1 MIERSCGVLLPISA
15 LPSPHGIGTL
25 GKEAYRFADFLSRAG
40 QRYWQLLPMGP
51 TSYGDSPYQSFS
63 TYAGNPYYIDL
74 DLLAADGLLTEA
86 EIAAVDWGRT
96 ARYVDYGTIYESRFL
111 VLEKAKQRGWTRDCA
126 AVAAF
131 EQENHWLADYALFM
145 ACKRHF
151 GMKAWTEW
159 PDAAL
164 RMREEKTLEKYRA
177 LLHEDVELFVYIQF
191 LFYQQWNA
199 LRDYIHGKGLRV
211 IGDLPIYVAMDSAD
225 VWAEPEFFQLDSEN
239 VPTEVSGVPPDYFT
253 ADGQLWGNPLY
264 DWQAMQKD
272 GFGWWIRRIDGAKR
286 LYDVIRIDHFR
297 GLESYWAVPYGEKTA
312 KNGRWVKGPGMNLV
326 GVLTGWFPE
335 LDIIAEDL
343 GYMTPGVQQLLRD
356 SGLPGMK
363 VLEFGFDPR
372 DADGMLPHTYVENS
386 ICYGGTHDNS
396 PLALWIEETD
406 PAALELAR
414 RYCGLN
420 DAEGFVWGLL
430 RCGMTTQ
437 SRLFVTQMQDYLVL
451 GKGHR
456 MNIPGTSTGNW
467 TWRLLLGEADDA
479 LADRMYEAARL
490 YGRCGERNK

>member
-1 MIERSCGVLLPISA
+1 M
-15 LPSPHGIGTL
+15 
-25 GKEAYRFADFLSRAG
+25 
-40 QRYWQLLPMGP
+40 
-51 TSYGDSPYQSFS
+51 
-63 TYAGNPYYIDL
+63 
-74 DLLAADGLLTEA
+74 
-86 EIAAVDWGRT
+86 
-96 ARYVDYGTIYESRFL
+96 
-111 VLEKAKQRGWTRDCA
+111 
-126 AVAAF
+126 
-131 EQENHWLADYALFM
+131 
-145 ACKRHF
+145 
-151 GMKAWTEW
+151 
-159 PDAAL
+159 
-164 RMREEKTLEKYRA
+164 
-177 LLHEDVELFVYIQF
+177 
-191 LFYQQWNA
+191 
-199 LRDYIHGKGLRV
+199 
-211 IGDLPIYVAMDSAD
+211 
-225 VWAEPEFFQLDSEN
+225 
-239 VPTEVSGVPPDYFT
+239 
-253 ADGQLWGNPLY
+253 
-264 DWQAMQKD
+264 
-272 GFGWWIRRIDGAKR
+272 
-286 LYDVIRIDHFR
+286 IRIDHFR